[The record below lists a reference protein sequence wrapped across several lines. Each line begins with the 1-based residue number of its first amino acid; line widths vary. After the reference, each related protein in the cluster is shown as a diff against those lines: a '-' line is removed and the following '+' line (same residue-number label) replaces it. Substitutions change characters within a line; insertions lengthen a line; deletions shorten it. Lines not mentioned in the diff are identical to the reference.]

1 MNDTA
6 YISSISHLRM
16 CFDIQ
21 WVISSLQQT
30 CWEHGTNI
38 PYPIFLWRKLRM
50 QRSKQIFPK
59 SHSRYRGSLDSNLHR
74 LDSKAYDHSTLT
86 CCLAWDKNP
95 RGEVTCPW
103 SHNKTALL
111 GLNSTNTPRCILSA
125 PQTSSSPS
133 PPPFLAVLPSR
144 GFPSSPSSRSS

>member
-1 MNDTA
+1 MPGAMSARAVNCMWKLDHSANSTCSKATPVLAVFLKFFDPAQCCPGLGGIESQVSMDGMNDTA

-59 SHSRYRGSLDSNLHR
+59 SHSWYRGNLDSNLHR

-86 CCLAWDKNP
+86 CCLTWM
-95 RGEVTCPW
+95 G
-103 SHNKTALL
+103 
-111 GLNSTNTPRCILSA
+111 
-125 PQTSSSPS
+125 
-133 PPPFLAVLPSR
+133 
-144 GFPSSPSSRSS
+144 